1 MYEFFFIHGEGP
13 SNGVCEWMRAF
24 VVVQLLSPTLW
35 DPVNYS
41 TPGSSVLH

>member
-24 VVVQLLSPTLW
+24 VVHLLSPALW

-41 TPGSSVLH
+41 TPVSSVLH